1 MARKGTFDK
10 LLEPL
15 AWFDENARPE
25 GWFSDELLTEAAG
38 GSYTLVAEGGT
49 YSYSGNNANLTY
61 TPVGGYTLAA
71 DGGTYSYSGNN
82 ANLRYNRIL
91 VADGGTYS
99 YSGNNANLI
108 YAPGGAYTLTAEGG
122 VYSYNGNN
130 ADLVYSGQPA
140 PQFFGYGGP
149 PPEKEKPRKK
159 RKREPIDAA
168 AIIANADF
176 EPSPAAPISVRPAA
190 NVIAELR
197 RMENDASL
205 SKAIRLAKR
214 KQRLRLQALQE
225 DEWLMAI

>member
-1 MARKGTFDK
+1 MLLLLLKG
-10 LLEPL
+10 
-15 AWFDENARPE
+15 
-25 GWFSDELLTEAAG
+25 
-38 GSYTLVAEGGT
+38 GGT
-49 YSYSGNNANLTY
+49 AVAPP
-61 TPVGGYTLAA
+61 PVL
-71 DGGTYSYSGNN
+71 N
-82 ANLRYNRIL
+82 
-91 VADGGTYS
+91 
-99 YSGNNANLI
+99 
-108 YAPGGAYTLTAEGG
+108 
-122 VYSYNGNN
+122 
-130 ADLVYSGQPA
+130 

-168 AIIANADF
+168 AIIASADF
-176 EPSPAAPISVRPAA
+176 EPSPAAPIPVRPAA